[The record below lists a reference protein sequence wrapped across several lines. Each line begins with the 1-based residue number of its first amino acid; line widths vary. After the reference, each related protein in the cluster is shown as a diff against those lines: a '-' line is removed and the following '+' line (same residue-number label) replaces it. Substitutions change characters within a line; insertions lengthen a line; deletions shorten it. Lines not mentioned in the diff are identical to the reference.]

1 MIFSNTSNYMLKYQK
16 AKAKL
21 VEYDIPQKDYPK
33 FPLNS
38 NELSYPVVYILSRYA
53 ESVIEN
59 NVADMEEFSP
69 HLVTASQYF
78 DAAVGANDRAEYDV
92 DFLLSG
98 AASYFLS
105 DDFGSAKVLC
115 SEFFVRINPEINE
128 PQKITG
134 NLLGYLLLNRDFHIS
149 VDTPNGEKVCHSL
162 LAYYNT
168 GEGVEKIRGLLSE
181 YRKAVY
187 ENDAPM
193 EIYYVDILCAI
204 VMVALSKSSWILLPR
219 YSELDQSL
227 WSDYLK
233 GPKAPRMLWPAQQLI
248 GEKGVLRGQSAIV
261 QLPTGVG
268 KTKSIELVIRSSFAS
283 GRATTA
289 IIVAPLRALCNE
301 IANDMISAFGDEV
314 LVNQF
319 SDVLEEDFSLELFL
333 SFKSKILIC
342 TPEKLSYIIHH
353 QADFLDEIGLYIFDE
368 GHMFDDGSRGA
379 IYELLISEIR
389 SHISGKEQIILLSA
403 VLSNAEQIHKWLLGE
418 AGVLASDSKIKAT
431 PKTIGFASQTKD
443 IHYYSDDS
451 AQEDFYIP
459 RSIEVIALQKRPRE
473 KKRRYFPELTD
484 AKDIAIY
491 YANKLCK
498 NGGVAIFANR
508 TSTVLTVINRI
519 IELRDRGCLLAEI
532 KGNSDGKEMSRLAQ
546 LMSDYYGEQ
555 HPYTIACYLGVV
567 PHYSN
572 LPNGLRLAVEHACR
586 NKALR
591 LVVCTSTLAQ
601 GVNIPIKYLFMTSFM
616 VARNSMQIR
625 SFQNL
630 MGRTARSGMYT
641 EGSVI
646 VTDPRLFD
654 NRNNRINGGNLRWND
669 CTKMFD
675 SSASEPCGS
684 SILSLVQNIVVDYQ
698 AGFIGSDVAKFIIE
712 NYGKNDCFNQ
722 LMSELS
728 SAILERYPS
737 KTNNN
742 IAESVKFRKRTMEA
756 IENHLCFVF
765 SNDENTDR
773 QAIASEICKETLAYF
788 MANDDEKV
796 LLERIFDV
804 IALKISDFDYSQLKN
819 YARTMIG
826 IDLSLQIEKWIA
838 ENHLTQQNYTNEQL
852 VEMIISFFQETHTL
866 KKGTKCFADICQMWL
881 DGCSFVGMYESTSLP
896 IADLEDIC
904 NKSISYELSFF
915 VGSIIDII
923 EISDEDIVNP
933 LPNLLRLQRRLKYG
947 VKTETAVSICEKIF
961 NDRFLAN
968 LLADEIGHDAIE
980 TNSIVGVIQ
989 SHKDDILDIL
999 SAYPTYFSER
1009 VQWICKD

>member
-21 VEYDIPQKDYPK
+21 VEYDIPRKDYPK

-69 HLVTASQYF
+69 HLVAASQYF
-78 DAAVGANDRAEYDV
+78 DAAVGASDREEYDA

-98 AASYFLS
+98 AAAYFLS

-204 VMVALSKSSWILLPR
+204 VIVALSKSSWILLPR

-389 SHISGKEQIILLSA
+389 SHISGKEQIIILSA

-451 AQEDFYIP
+451 AQEDFYVP

>member
-69 HLVTASQYF
+69 HLVAASQYF
-78 DAAVGANDRAEYDV
+78 DAAVGANDREEYDA

-98 AASYFLS
+98 AAAYFLS

-586 NKALR
+586 NKVLR

-852 VEMIISFFQETHTL
+852 VEMIISFFQETHML